1 MVFNHGLGETVLSG
15 TVPGASFFIMMVVI
29 IKSSPETINKIYF
42 MLNER
47 VNNSSAN
54 RLMTKNI
61 SCKSRLKYPVL
72 QEMSF

>member
-1 MVFNHGLGETVLSG
+1 MVLNHGLGEMVLSG

-47 VNNSSAN
+47 VNNN
-54 RLMTKNI
+54 MTKTAFRSVI
-61 SCKSRLKYPVL
+61 VKRYTEVP
-72 QEMSF
+72 